1 MLENGGLLTEYT
13 ISTKPKAQNFVQR
26 NRIVAGCSDAT
37 ILVESASKGGGLIT
51 CGIARSYNRDV
62 FAFPGNIGAE
72 YSEGCNNIIRD
83 NGASLITSAI
93 DFVKAMGWGD
103 DLLLEKSLQQGI
115 ERTLFPDL
123 SADEQT
129 VVDVLQKNNDLQINL
144 LSVQTRLPIS
154 RLTALLFELEMKGVV
169 KALAGGSYHLLM

>member
-1 MLENGGLLTEYT
+1 M
-13 ISTKPKAQNFVQR
+13 
-26 NRIVAGCSDAT
+26 
-37 ILVESASKGGGLIT
+37 
-51 CGIARSYNRDV
+51 

-144 LSVQTRLPIS
+144 LSVQTGLPIS